1 MAESVQYGPAMTY
14 RATFLLAFAL
24 VACNQSE
31 PVASTAT
38 VDTREPVRVAY
49 VGAPELNVREQP
61 SDSAAVLSTYQN
73 GEAISVLADKGEWV
87 EVRSGDG
94 SGWAKASDL
103 TDAAG
108 KTAADTNPEPKFKV
122 IPMPVSA
129 PSARGAIYIRA
140 KVNTDGEITS
150 TEILENTTGSVA
162 LAEQNASA
170 LKNARFHPMI
180 VKGERRQ
187 FEYFHRVSY

>member
-1 MAESVQYGPAMTY
+1 MRY
-14 RATFLLAFAL
+14 RAVLLFSFAL
-24 VACNQSE
+24 VACRQNE
-31 PVASTAT
+31 PAASTAT

-49 VGAPELNVREQP
+49 VGAPELQVREQA
-61 SDSAAVLSTYQN
+61 SDSAPVLSTYQN
-73 GEAISVLADKGEWV
+73 GEAISVLAEKGEWV

-94 SGWAKASDL
+94 SGWAEAADL

-108 KTAADTNPEPKFKV
+108 KDAADANPEPKFKV
-122 IPMPVSA
+122 VPMPVSA

-150 TEILENTTGSVA
+150 TEILENTTGNTA

-170 LKNARFHPMI
+170 LENAKFHPMI